1 MKFEIPG
8 LSINPFEKDVVHK
21 PRECP
26 SSVTTLNEDVLSGLI
41 AAFGAMDQDRTFVGN
56 KAELILSTAP
66 GYGKSHLIGRLFKA
80 LNHRATQI
88 FLTPFQTVSL
98 CWQSILLHLVNEL
111 DYPDSSDETKWAV
124 DEPRQLDA
132 LAEGVLQNLVAN
144 AIDRGLV
151 TIVQGDL
158 RSGQLRQPSE
168 ISIGKG
174 SDPRST
180 WLRDHFFDELLPL
193 CQQQLFPLRLTSA
206 AWLKVLFHYLTS
218 SPGSDTRQGCLAWLR
233 YETLDDPVLQSLGI
247 APSENPRSEPVDVV
261 NNACWLRIHDF
272 CMLAR
277 YYRPFLFCFD
287 QTEDYA
293 TNLELLQQFG
303 RVVVRMVNEV
313 PNHLTVVT
321 ANQGIWDSKIFPNI
335 DTAHRDR
342 FSTSKQLRG
351 LDLREGEELI
361 GLRLTPFAPAAELLR
376 QFRDRRW
383 LDALFSDGHTFPV
396 REFMRQCRDRWA
408 GAKSATPMPRLD
420 QIFDEYLS
428 EYRVNPRWRYF
439 DPDVFRWLVRGPL
452 AADPEIVCS
461 ENKKETPF
469 AEIQWSVGGR
479 AEILFGFVRE
489 IHHTQWKR
497 VADVAEAWRA
507 KHPAKIAKI
516 IYFRS
521 EELDPVPK
529 PSWTKTGPAIRA
541 ALGSGLLVL
550 SKEESSELNA
560 ARDLYLEAVSGNV
573 AGYSGEDVLR
583 FLQRRL
589 APWRNRILQ
598 PESASHFPELEHR
611 APLKPP
617 KQSLLEKLRILVQQ
631 EKFLSLSDT
640 LEKLGSGSTEDLVL
654 EACERIPQIQKIA
667 HPNMVVLIWQG

>member
-1 MKFEIPG
+1 M
-8 LSINPFEKDVVHK
+8 
-21 PRECP
+21 
-26 SSVTTLNEDVLSGLI
+26 
-41 AAFGAMDQDRTFVGN
+41 
-56 KAELILSTAP
+56 
-66 GYGKSHLIGRLFKA
+66 
-80 LNHRATQI
+80 
-88 FLTPFQTVSL
+88 
-98 CWQSILLHLVNEL
+98 
-111 DYPDSSDETKWAV
+111 
-124 DEPRQLDA
+124 
-132 LAEGVLQNLVAN
+132 
-144 AIDRGLV
+144 
-151 TIVQGDL
+151 
-158 RSGQLRQPSE
+158 
-168 ISIGKG
+168 
-174 SDPRST
+174 
-180 WLRDHFFDELLPL
+180 
-193 CQQQLFPLRLTSA
+193 
-206 AWLKVLFHYLTS
+206 
-218 SPGSDTRQGCLAWLR
+218 
-233 YETLDDPVLQSLGI
+233 
-247 APSENPRSEPVDVV
+247 DVV

-342 FSTSKQLRG
+342 FSISKQLRG
-351 LDLREGEELI
+351 LDLREGKELI
-361 GLRLTPFAPAAELLR
+361 GLRLTPFAPAEELLR
-376 QFRDRRW
+376 QFRGRQW
-383 LDALFSDGHTFPV
+383 LDALFSDGNTFPV

-408 GAKSATPMPRLD
+408 GAKTATPTPPLD

-469 AEIQWSVGGR
+469 AELQWSVGGR

-507 KHPAKIAKI
+507 KHPGKIAKI
-516 IYFRS
+516 VYFRS

-529 PSWTKTGPAIRA
+529 PTWTKTGPAIRA

-583 FLQRRL
+583 FLKKRL
-589 APWRNRILQ
+589 APWRERILQ
-598 PESASHFPELEHR
+598 PKSASPIPEQEHR
-611 APLKPP
+611 VPLQPLKP
-617 KQSLLEKLRILVQQ
+617 SLLEKLRILVQQ

-654 EACERIPQIQKIA
+654 EACEKIPQIQKIA

>member
-8 LSINPFEKDVVHK
+8 LSINPFEKDVVDK

-26 SSVTTLNEDVLSGLI
+26 SSVTTLNEDILTGLI
-41 AAFGAMDQDRTFVGN
+41 AAFGAVDKDRTFVGN
-56 KAELILSTAP
+56 KAELILSPAP

-80 LNHRATQI
+80 LNHQATQI

-158 RSGQLRQPSE
+158 RSGQLRQTSE
-168 ISIGKG
+168 ISVGKG

-180 WLRDHFFDELLPL
+180 WLRDLFINELLPL
-193 CQQQLFPLRLTSA
+193 YQPPL
-206 AWLKVLFHYLTS
+206 
-218 SPGSDTRQGCLAWLR
+218 
-233 YETLDDPVLQSLGI
+233 DPMRQSLGI
-247 APSENPRSEPVDVV
+247 APGENPRSEPVDVV
-261 NNACWLRIHDF
+261 NIACWLRIHDF

-321 ANQGIWDSKIFPNI
+321 ANQQIWDSKIFPNI

-342 FSTSKQLRG
+342 FSLSKQLRG
-351 LDLREGEELI
+351 LDPRGGVEVIE
-361 GLRLTPFAPAAELLR
+361 LRLTPFAPAEELLR

-383 LDALFSDGHTFPV
+383 LEALFSDGHTFPV

-408 GAKSATPMPRLD
+408 GAKTATPTPPLD

-529 PSWTKTGPAIRA
+529 PTWTKTGPSIRA

-573 AGYSGEDVLR
+573 AGY
-583 FLQRRL
+583 
-589 APWRNRILQ
+589 
-598 PESASHFPELEHR
+598 
-611 APLKPP
+611 
-617 KQSLLEKLRILVQQ
+617 
-631 EKFLSLSDT
+631 
-640 LEKLGSGSTEDLVL
+640 
-654 EACERIPQIQKIA
+654 
-667 HPNMVVLIWQG
+667 

>member
-26 SSVTTLNEDVLSGLI
+26 SSVTTLNENILSGLI
-41 AAFGAMDQDRTFVGN
+41 AAFESIDKDRTLVGN
-56 KAELILSTAP
+56 KAELILSSAP

-80 LNHRATQI
+80 LNHQATQI

-124 DEPRQLDA
+124 DESRQLDA

-158 RSGQLRQPSE
+158 RSDQLRQASE

-180 WLRDHFFDELLPL
+180 WLRDHFMDELLPL

-233 YETLDDPVLQSLGI
+233 YETLDEPVLQSLGI
-247 APSENPRSEPVDVV
+247 APGENPRSEPVDVV

-321 ANQGIWDSKIFPNI
+321 ANQANLGFQNFPKYRYRSSRSFFN
-335 DTAHRDR
+335 
-342 FSTSKQLRG
+342 F
-351 LDLREGEELI
+351 E
-361 GLRLTPFAPAAELLR
+361 
-376 QFRDRRW
+376 
-383 LDALFSDGHTFPV
+383 
-396 REFMRQCRDRWA
+396 
-408 GAKSATPMPRLD
+408 ATPWPGSPRRRRID
-420 QIFDEYLS
+420 
-428 EYRVNPRWRYF
+428 RVTAYP
-439 DPDVFRWLVRGPL
+439 FRACRRASSRIQGPEM
-452 AADPEIVCS
+452 A
-461 ENKKETPF
+461 
-469 AEIQWSVGGR
+469 
-479 AEILFGFVRE
+479 
-489 IHHTQWKR
+489 
-497 VADVAEAWRA
+497 
-507 KHPAKIAKI
+507 
-516 IYFRS
+516 
-521 EELDPVPK
+521 
-529 PSWTKTGPAIRA
+529 
-541 ALGSGLLVL
+541 
-550 SKEESSELNA
+550 
-560 ARDLYLEAVSGNV
+560 
-573 AGYSGEDVLR
+573 
-583 FLQRRL
+583 
-589 APWRNRILQ
+589 
-598 PESASHFPELEHR
+598 
-611 APLKPP
+611 
-617 KQSLLEKLRILVQQ
+617 
-631 EKFLSLSDT
+631 
-640 LEKLGSGSTEDLVL
+640 
-654 EACERIPQIQKIA
+654 
-667 HPNMVVLIWQG
+667 